1 MEDIQLV
8 ITEIEAKVGKMRNA
22 LNNVK
27 VENSALKSE
36 VERLSDKLLEREQEA
51 TDFKNKY
58 DDLMHKFENSQVVI
72 TNDSSDND
80 AQIDA
85 LVREIDE
92 CIRRLKAE

>member
-92 CIRRLKAE
+92 CISRLKAE

>member
-58 DDLMHKFENSQVVI
+58 DDLMHKFENSQLVI

-92 CIRRLKAE
+92 CISRLKAE

>member
-72 TNDSSDND
+72 TNDSPDND

-92 CIRRLKAE
+92 CISRLKAE

>member
-58 DDLMHKFENSQVVI
+58 DDLLHKFENSQVVI

-92 CIRRLKAE
+92 CISRLKAE

>member
-58 DDLMHKFENSQVVI
+58 DELMHKFENSQVVI

-92 CIRRLKAE
+92 CISRLKAE